1 MKKIAL
7 CHDFDGTLCSDMQDQ
22 KLLHDCK
29 IEPKDFW
36 FKVANYARENN
47 VDTVMDK
54 RKVLDYKI

>member
-7 CHDFDGTLCSDMQDQ
+7 CYDFDGTLCSGYMQDQ

-36 FKVANYARENN
+36 VKVANYAREKK
-47 VDTVMDK
+47 D
-54 RKVLDYKI
+54 